1 MIADRYRPAQLLCA
15 AALLSMGVAG
25 CHDSS
30 GTQDTVVATSSVSGT
45 ATAVVGGSKSVTV
58 TFASSDSLVTT
69 HLTVTSGLSSKPAG
83 WSGPAS
89 FSCAEVS
96 TGSGCVLTLT
106 YTPAA
111 AGSGTLTLGYGY
123 SNNAGAAKTGT
134 LAIAFAATAHNT
146 VAATAAPTG
155 QINAVVGASQALS
168 LTFTTDDGNPATA
181 LTLTSDLATLPAGWS
196 STDPSFACAA
206 VSTGSGCLLPL
217 AYKPTAAAS
226 GTLTLNYR
234 YTDDAGTVQ
243 TGTVSVPYAA
253 TANMPSGNNVVG
265 TAAPAGQI
273 TAVTG
278 ASQAV
283 AVTFT
288 TDDHNAATG
297 FSVTSGLSTLP
308 SGWSA
313 TGSSLACASVS
324 TGNGCQ
330 LNLTY
335 APTVATTGTVTL
347 GFGYHDSAGM
357 AKTGTLN
364 ILYAATAHN
373 NVTGTAAPTGQIN
386 AVIGAGNQPVSV
398 TFTTDNA
405 TATALTLTT
414 ALNSLPSGW
423 TSTATSFTCGSVS
436 AAGSSCQLPLNYA
449 PSVVGGGTLTLNY
462 TYTNDA
468 GVASSGTV
476 SIPYAATANDHITAA
491 VSPSGT
497 VSVSTNQTQAVTVT
511 FTTDD
516 GNIATGLA
524 IANAG
529 SGGIGSLPA
538 GWTVTGGAG
547 SFACSSISTGTS
559 CQLSLTYAP
568 TAVATGTVSLGYSY
582 VNNSGTTN
590 TGTVSIPYA
599 AAVQYVYVAQYG
611 SGVSVCAG
619 GATLSGCTSTAGS
632 AGNDATGIAF
642 YGSYAYIAQFGS
654 SVDMCAVAG
663 DGTLSSCT
671 STGSNFTDVTQ
682 LTVQGAYLYG
692 ANANNPGR
700 VTYCA
705 INPADG
711 SLSNC
716 AVTAANTSTNGT
728 DAIAV
733 GPNYAYV
740 GGGSSPYV
748 CTVGGDGSLTNC
760 AATSGSAPRN
770 MALSNGYVYMAGATG
785 TVESCAINGDGT
797 LSNCNAYTVVAGQ
810 TTVAVAVAGSTAYV
824 GVTNYSTEHI
834 YACSISA
841 GALSNCTL
849 SDGGG
854 AYSNVWAITAD

>member
-1 MIADRYRPAQLLCA
+1 M
-15 AALLSMGVAG
+15 
-25 CHDSS
+25 
-30 GTQDTVVATSSVSGT
+30 
-45 ATAVVGGSKSVTV
+45 
-58 TFASSDSLVTT
+58 
-69 HLTVTSGLSSKPAG
+69 
-83 WSGPAS
+83 
-89 FSCAEVS
+89 
-96 TGSGCVLTLT
+96 
-106 YTPAA
+106 
-111 AGSGTLTLGYGY
+111 
-123 SNNAGAAKTGT
+123 
-134 LAIAFAATAHNT
+134 
-146 VAATAAPTG
+146 
-155 QINAVVGASQALS
+155 
-168 LTFTTDDGNPATA
+168 
-181 LTLTSDLATLPAGWS
+181 
-196 STDPSFACAA
+196 
-206 VSTGSGCLLPL
+206 
-217 AYKPTAAAS
+217 AYNPTAAAS
-226 GTLTLNYR
+226 GTLTLNYS
-234 YTDDAGTVQ
+234 YTDDAGTAQ
-243 TGTVSVPYAA
+243 TGTVSIPYAA
-253 TANMPSGNNVVG
+253 TANTPSGNNVVG

-288 TDDHNAATG
+288 TDDHNAASG

-313 TGSSLACASVS
+313 TGSSFTCASVS

-347 GFGYHDSAGM
+347 GFSYRDSAGT

-364 ILYAATAHN
+364 IPYTATAHN
-373 NVTGTAAPTGQIN
+373 NVTGTAAPSGQIN
-386 AVIGAGNQPVSV
+386 AVIGAGTQPVNV
-398 TFTTDNA
+398 TFTTDNS

-423 TSTATSFTCGSVS
+423 TSTATSFTCSSVG

-449 PSVVGGGTLTLNY
+449 PGAVGSGTLTLNY
-462 TYTNDA
+462 AYTNDA

-476 SIPYAATANDHITAA
+476 SILYAATANDHVTAA
-491 VSPSGT
+491 VLPSGT
-497 VSVSTNQTQAVTVT
+497 VSVSTNTTQAVTVT

-538 GWTVTGGAG
+538 GWTVTGGAS
-547 SFACSSISTGTS
+547 SFACSSVSTGTS

-568 TAVATGTVSLGYSY
+568 TAVATGTVSLSYSY
-582 VNNSGTTN
+582 VNNSGTTV

-599 AAVQYVYVAQYG
+599 AAVQYVYIAQYG
-611 SGVSVCAG
+611 AGVSVCTG
-619 GATLSGCTSTAGS
+619 GATLSGCTSTASGI
-632 AGNDATGIAF
+632 GNATGIAF
-642 YGSYAYIAQFGS
+642 YGSYAYVAEFGS
-654 SVDMCAVAG
+654 SVDICAVAG
-663 DGTLSSCT
+663 DGTLSGCS

-692 ANANNPGR
+692 ANANNPGL

-705 INPADG
+705 ISPTDG
-711 SLSNC
+711 TLSNC
-716 AVTAANTSTNGT
+716 AVTAANTATNGT

-733 GPNYAYV
+733 GPDYAYV

-748 CTVGGDGSLTNC
+748 CTVAGDGSLTNC
-760 AATSGSAPRN
+760 ATTSGSYPRN
-770 MALSNGYVYMAGATG
+770 MALAGGYAYIAGGSG

-797 LSNCNAYTVVAGQ
+797 LTDCNAYTVLSGE
-810 TTVAVAVAGSTAYV
+810 TTVAIEVAGSTAYV
-824 GVTNYSTEHI
+824 GVTNYSTEHV

-854 AYSNVWAITAD
+854 AYSNIWAITAN